1 MGLLSLLADI
11 LFVGHSLVG
20 PDLPPMLDAAL
31 RQMNEPSTVQ
41 AQIINGA
48 SLAYNWDHASEAE
61 GVDGRARLASGAD
74 VLILTEAQPI
84 ADQIKGSD
92 TAANIARFTDL
103 AARTNPDVRVFLYE
117 TWPVLGE
124 DTGAWQA
131 AIAADL
137 PLWEAAAAQGAA
149 TSGHPVTLIP
159 VGQAFALLA
168 DEIAAGRVP
177 EMDGPQQLFKDG
189 QHPNGRGWYFVAL
202 VQAAAITGRSPEGL
216 PAKLTR
222 SWASRDAIISDAQ
235 AQAFQR
241 IAWTAVK
248 NFHPTEQNVEAVPMP
263 ADPNAPLPAF
273 APVTNPNLSLGLA
286 GINDWS
292 VQQPFLDIMKTARPW
307 IGHLPGQF
315 GGWEM
320 ADLEQA
326 GAIGPRGWPVA
337 IPPEVTSVSALILT
351 DLPADAGGVAGR
363 YVLTYEGKGDL
374 KLEGR
379 AQVVQVQSGRILFDY
394 TPGDG
399 FVAITLTALDAVDP
413 IHSISVVRADRESA
427 LASGAIFNP
436 DWLARIRG
444 VKGLRFMDWMATN
457 NATLALAQDRPMP
470 QDFTYARRG
479 VPVEIM
485 VALAN
490 ELQADP
496 WFTLPH
502 LATDDLVR
510 SYAQIVH
517 DSLDPTLKA
526 HVEFSNEVW
535 NWQFDQARWAEEQ
548 GRARWGKDQTWV
560 QFYALRAG
568 QVMDIWAQVFA
579 DAPDR
584 LVRIIATQTGWL
596 GLEEQILDA
605 PLVLAEGLP
614 APASHFDA
622 YAVTGY
628 FSALLGADEKADLVR
643 DWIAQSKAADPSQPY
658 ALANELAAQDLRD
671 GSVSGDPSDSLA
683 AVLGETLPYQAAVAA
698 NHGLRLVM
706 YEGGTHVVG
715 FGAQVDDPDLTAF
728 FTQLNFSAEMGELYA
743 EMMAGWGKVSDA
755 PFNAFVDVYRPS
767 KWGSWGALRHLG
779 DDNPR
784 WQALAKGCA
793 AC

>member
-1 MGLLSLLADI
+1 MGLFALLADI

-20 PDLPPMLDAAL
+20 PNLPPLLESAL
-31 RQMNEPSTVQ
+31 RQMGQPSTVQ

-48 SLAYNWDHASEAE
+48 SLAYNWDHAADAE
-61 GVDGRARLASGAD
+61 GIDGRAKLASGAD

-84 ADQIKGSD
+84 ADQIAGSD
-92 TAANIARFTDL
+92 TAANIARFTAL
-103 AARTNPDVRVFLYE
+103 AAQTNPQVRVYVYE
-117 TWPVLGE
+117 TWPVLA
-124 DTGAWQA
+124 DDPAAWAA

-137 PLWEAAAAQGAA
+137 PLWEGAAAQAAA
-149 TSGHPVTLIP
+149 TAGHPVTLIP
-159 VGQAFALLA
+159 AGQAMALLA
-168 DEIAAGRVP
+168 REIAAGAVP
-177 EMDGPQQLFKDG
+177 DLTAPQQVFDDG
-189 QHPNGRGWYFVAL
+189 QHPNGRGLYFLAMVH
-202 VQAAAITGRSPEGL
+202 AAAITGLSPEGL

-235 AQAFQR
+235 ALALQR
-241 IAWTAVK
+241 IAWAAVSGFRPSVQTAT
-248 NFHPTEQNVEAVPMP
+248 PQPMP
-263 ADPNAPLPAF
+263 ADAATTPEF
-273 APVTNPNLSLGLA
+273 APITNPNLSLGLA

-292 VQQPFLDIMKTARPW
+292 VQQPFLDVMKTARPW
-307 IGHLPGQF
+307 IGHLPNQF
-315 GGWEM
+315 GGLEM
-320 ADLEQA
+320 ADLEKA
-326 GAIGPRGWPVA
+326 GAIGANGWPIA
-337 IPPEVTSVSALILT
+337 IPPQVTALSTLILT

-363 YVLTYEGKGDL
+363 YVLTYQGKGAL

-379 AQVVQVQSGRILFDY
+379 AQLVQSDPGRILFDY
-394 TPGDG
+394 APGDG
-399 FVAITLTALDAVDP
+399 FVAITLTALDPADP
-413 IHSISVVRADRESA
+413 VRAISVVRADREAA
-427 LASGAIFNP
+427 LAAGGTFNP

-444 VKGLRFMDWMATN
+444 VKAVRFMDWMATN
-457 NATLALAQDRPMP
+457 NSTLSEVQDRPLT
-470 QDFTYARRG
+470 DDYTYARNG

-490 ELQADP
+490 ELRADP

-510 SYAQIVH
+510 AYAQITH
-517 DSLDPTLKA
+517 DSLDPALTA

-535 NWQFDQARWAEEQ
+535 NWQFAQARWAEEQ
-548 GRARWGKDQTWV
+548 GRARWGQDQTWV

-568 QVMDIWAQVFA
+568 QVMDIWAQTFA

-596 GLEEQILDA
+596 GLEDQILNA
-605 PLVLAEGLP
+605 PLVIAEGLP
-614 APASHFDA
+614 APATQFDA

-628 FSALLGADEKADLVR
+628 FSALLGADEKAAMIR
-643 DWIAQSKAADPSQPY
+643 DWLAQSQAANPAQPY
-658 ALANELAAQDLRD
+658 ALANQLAAQELRD

-683 AVLGETLPYQAAVAA
+683 AVLGETLPYQAKVAA
-698 NHGLRLVM
+698 DHGLRLMM

-715 FGAQVDDPDLTAF
+715 FGAQVDDPALTAF
-728 FTQLNFSAEMGELYA
+728 FIQLNFSPEMGALYG
-743 EMMAGWGKVSDA
+743 EVLAGWQALSDA

>member
-1 MGLLSLLADI
+1 MGLFALLADI

-20 PDLPPMLDAAL
+20 PNLPPLLESAL
-31 RQMNEPSTVQ
+31 RQMNEPSIVQ
-41 AQIINGA
+41 AQMINGA
-48 SLAYNWDHASEAE
+48 SLAYNWDHAAQAE
-61 GVDGRARLASGAD
+61 GIDGRAKLASGAD

-84 ADQIKGSD
+84 ADQIAGSD
-92 TAANIARFTDL
+92 TAANIARFTAL
-103 AARTNPDVRVFLYE
+103 AAKANPQVRVYLYE
-117 TWPVLGE
+117 TWPILA
-124 DTGAWQA
+124 DDPAAWKS
-131 AIAADL
+131 AITADL

-149 TSGHPVTLIP
+149 TAGHPVTLIP
-159 VGQAFALLA
+159 AGQAMALLA
-168 DEIAAGRVP
+168 DEIAAGTVP
-177 EMDGPQQLFKDG
+177 DLTTPQQVFDDG
-189 QHPNGRGWYFVAL
+189 QHPNGRGLYFLTMVH
-202 VQAAAITGRSPEGL
+202 AAAITGRSPEGL

-222 SWASRDAIISDAQ
+222 TWASRDAIISDAQ
-235 AQAFQR
+235 AQALQR
-241 IAWTAVK
+241 IAWAAVSSFRPSAQTA
-248 NFHPTEQNVEAVPMP
+248 PPQPMP
-263 ADPNAPLPAF
+263 AAPSSQPDF
-273 APVTNPNLSLGLA
+273 APITNPNLSLGLA

-292 VQQPFLDIMKTARPW
+292 VQQPFLDVMKTARPW
-307 IGHLPGQF
+307 IGHLPNRF
-315 GGWEM
+315 GGWDE
-320 ADLEQA
+320 ADLARA
-326 GAIGPRGWPVA
+326 GALGPHGWPIL
-337 IPPEVTSVSALILT
+337 IPPQLTALSTLILT
-351 DLPADAGGVAGR
+351 DLPPDAGGVAGR
-363 YVLTYEGKGDL
+363 YVLTYQGKGDL

-379 AQVVQVQSGRILFDY
+379 AQLVQAEAGRILFDY

-399 FVAITLTALDAVDP
+399 FVAITLTALDPADL
-413 IHSISVVRADRESA
+413 IHAISVVRADREAA
-427 LASGAIFNP
+427 LTAGDIFNP

-444 VKGLRFMDWMATN
+444 VRGLRFMDWMATN
-457 NATLALAQDRPMP
+457 NSTLSDVKNRPLP
-470 QDFTYARRG
+470 DDYTYARNG

-510 SYAQIVH
+510 VYAQITH
-517 DSLDPTLKA
+517 DSLDPALAA

-535 NWQFDQARWAEEQ
+535 NWQFAQARWAEDQ
-548 GRARWGKDQTWV
+548 GRARWGKEQTWV
-560 QFYALRAG
+560 QFYALRAA
-568 QVMDIWAQVFA
+568 QVMDIWAQVYA

-584 LVRIIATQTGWL
+584 LVRIIATQTGWP
-596 GLEEQILDA
+596 GLEDQILNA
-605 PLVLAEGLP
+605 PLVIAEDLP

-628 FSALLGADEKADLVR
+628 FSALLGADEKAPMVR
-643 DWIAQSKAADPSQPY
+643 DWIAQSKAADPSNPY
-658 ALANELAAQDLRD
+658 ALANQLAAQELRD

-683 AVLGETLPYQAAVAA
+683 AVLGETLPYQASVAA
-698 NHGLRLVM
+698 KHSLRLMM

-728 FTQLNFSAEMGELYA
+728 FTQFNFSPEMGGLYQELLD
-743 EMMAGWGKVSDA
+743 GWQALSDA

-784 WQALAKGCA
+784 WQALAKGCT